1 MHLWIDADACPNLIK
16 QIIIKQATRL
26 EIPTTFVANQA
37 VEIPAREGFTFILV
51 EDGPDVADQ
60 YIIDNANEGDL
71 VVTQDIPLAAEL
83 VAKKVMVINNHGG
96 VLDTANVGSR
106 LATRDVL
113 QGLRDA
119 GEMTG
124 GPKPFGVK
132 DKERF
137 ANSLDKWL
145 HRLLKDAE
153 LRRLR
158 GNR

>member
-1 MHLWIDADACPNLIK
+1 MHLWIDADACPNIIK
-16 QIIIKQATRL
+16 QIIIKTATRL
-26 EIPTTFVANQA
+26 SIPTTFVANQP
-37 VEIPAREGFTFILV
+37 VEIPTRDGFDFVLV

-60 YIIDNANEGDL
+60 YIIDNSAVGDL

-83 VAKKVMVINNHGG
+83 VAKKVMVINTHGS
-96 VLDTANVGSR
+96 VLDASNVGSR

-119 GEMTG
+119 GEHTG
-124 GPKPFGVK
+124 GPKPFSVK

-158 GNR
+158 GQ